1 MILPES
7 RRRSGVLLHPTS
19 LPGPYGSGDLGVHAG
34 YFVDWLKSAG
44 QSIWQMLPLGGV
56 GEGHSPYMSDSA
68 FAGNPALIDLED
80 LVQQGW
86 LDAVDLQAD
95 PAFETRHVLF
105 DVVIPWR
112 LQRME
117 RASQRFAEH
126 SKENSVLA
134 EEFAAFRKR
143 HDHWLADYALFKAIS
158 ERHAGMAWNEW
169 PRALAR
175 REPAALAAARR
186 ELRARIDHWCF
197 VQWCF
202 DRQWQR
208 LRKQANDQGISLF
221 GDVPIFVALHSA
233 DVWSRPELFQL
244 DEQGRP
250 DAVAGVPPDY
260 FSPTGQRW
268 GNPLYAWASHAAQ
281 GYDWWIARMRRVL
294 ELVDEVRI
302 DHFRGFAAYWR
313 IPADA
318 TDATTGKWIPGPGS
332 EFFATL
338 SRALGRLPV
347 VAEDLGI
354 ITPDVTALRRRCGLP
369 GMTVLQF
376 AWDGDPANAYLPHHH
391 ERDTV
396 VYTGTHDNDTTHGWW
411 QSLDDA
417 TRQRVC
423 HYFGGATRDGPQWL
437 MRAALASVADT
448 AVLPM
453 QDILGPPHGVRMNT
467 PGAASGCWQWRFDW
481 SDVGPQHAGELAT
494 WCRLYDRRAE
504 SSAR

>member
-1 MILPES
+1 M
-7 RRRSGVLLHPTS
+7 LLHPTS

-95 PAFETRHVLF
+95 PAFETRRVLF

-134 EEFAAFRKR
+134 EEFSAFRKR

-347 VAEDLGI
+347 
-354 ITPDVTALRRRCGLP
+354 
-369 GMTVLQF
+369 
-376 AWDGDPANAYLPHHH
+376 
-391 ERDTV
+391 
-396 VYTGTHDNDTTHGWW
+396 
-411 QSLDDA
+411 
-417 TRQRVC
+417 
-423 HYFGGATRDGPQWL
+423 
-437 MRAALASVADT
+437 
-448 AVLPM
+448 
-453 QDILGPPHGVRMNT
+453 
-467 PGAASGCWQWRFDW
+467 
-481 SDVGPQHAGELAT
+481 
-494 WCRLYDRRAE
+494 
-504 SSAR
+504 